1 MRWRSGPASS
11 TLPAGRG
18 VSNQLTLKL
27 LALAVLVAAA
37 AILTGA
43 EAAFF
48 SLGRVRLR
56 KLAGSAGEARSP
68 LIERPHDLLVTILVG
83 ITVIN
88 IGAAALAATLAEDVF
103 GTRYG
108 LLAEIIGMILILTTF
123 GEVLPMTF
131 AVKYPEE
138 FLTLARGP
146 VAWLSVILKPVRSTL
161 GALTTLTVRI
171 IGSERLAQPE
181 LSEEELRTLVDVGA
195 SEGVVERE
203 EREMIHKVF
212 ELEDTLVRS
221 VMVPRTDMFCLDVDI
236 PSETILPAL
245 RENLH
250 SRVPVYEGSI
260 DVIVGILYTK
270 DLLPYLDGLPA
281 DFDLRSQ
288 LHPPYF
294 VPESKRADVLLQEF
308 QAKKLHMAIV
318 VDEYGGTAGL
328 VALEDLLEEL
338 VGEIVD
344 EYDEPERLIQ
354 KLDATTFRVAG
365 KLPIDELNAVTGL
378 ALSNKAYDTVGGWV
392 LDLFGRVPRKAE
404 RLVTPELTVVVEKV
418 ERTRVVE
425 VVVHLHRRA
434 EGEARSEERRV
445 GKECE

>member
-27 LALAVLVAAA
+27 LALAILVAAS

-43 EAAFF
+43 EAAYF
-48 SLGRVRLR
+48 SLGRARLR
-56 KLAGSAGEARSP
+56 KLAGSTSEARSP
-68 LIERPHDLLVTILVG
+68 LIERPHDLLVTLLVG
-83 ITVIN
+83 ITLIN

-103 GTRYG
+103 GARYG

-212 ELEDTLVRS
+212 ELEDTPVRS
-221 VMVPRTDMFCLDVDI
+221 IMVPRTDMFCLDL
-236 PSETILPAL
+236 ETPVGEILPAL

-260 DVIVGILYTK
+260 DVIVGLLYTK
-270 DLLPYLDGLPA
+270 DLLPYVDGLPP
-281 DFDLRSQ
+281 DFDLRAH

-308 QAKKLHMAIV
+308 LAKKLHLAIV

-328 VALEDLLEEL
+328 VTLEDLLEEL
-338 VGEIVD
+338 VGEIAD

-365 KLPIDELNAVTGL
+365 KLP
-378 ALSNKAYDTVGGWV
+378 
-392 LDLFGRVPRKAE
+392 LDR
-404 RLVTPELTVVVEKV
+404 
-418 ERTRVVE
+418 
-425 VVVHLHRRA
+425 
-434 EGEARSEERRV
+434 
-445 GKECE
+445 